1 MTLNNLSRLFDQCEI
16 VDTQIQIDKDYFAT
30 VDSIFTDGEYRTN
43 ITSGGFIHINSV
55 KDANYI
61 MYIDR
66 QYNVC
71 ACIYKYTLETMYKE
85 IIDRLNGL
93 REILDKVKSI
103 NGDYDEELLN
113 SINNHI
119 DDDVIDI
126 NLFVCTECDCKDKME
141 FNRSKTNP
149 DALIAIC
156 DICKTE
162 YTFVPSKYYK
172 LSSKKNIYFKSEKS
186 SRLIKISEP
195 KKKNEYKQDK
205 EGKKNDAK

>member
-1 MTLNNLSRLFDQCEI
+1 MNLANLCRLFDQCEI

-30 VDSIFTDGEYRTN
+30 IENIYSDGNFKTN
-43 ITSGGFIHINSV
+43 VTREGFIHITSV

-66 QYNVC
+66 QYHIC
-71 ACIYKYTLETMYKE
+71 ACIYKYTLETSYKE

-93 REILDKVKSI
+93 RDVLDKVKGS
-103 NGDYDEELLN
+103 DDDEITN

-126 NLFVCTECDCKDKME
+126 NLFICTECDCKEKME
-141 FNRSKTNP
+141 FTRSKTNP
-149 DALIAIC
+149 DALISVC
-156 DICKTE
+156 NMCKTE

-186 SRLIKISEP
+186 SRQIKISEP
-195 KKKNEYKQDK
+195 KEATKSAPTNNKEVKK
-205 EGKKNDAK
+205 